1 MKITYTKQATKILR
15 TMPRKTAMRILTA
28 IEKVAENPATADLDI
43 RALQGR
49 DGYRL
54 RVGDWRVIYSQDGV
68 VLAVE
73 RIAPRGK
80 VYK

>member
-1 MKITYTKQATKILR
+1 MKITYTKQATKTLR
-15 TMPRKTAMRILTA
+15 TMPRNTATRILTA

>member
-1 MKITYTKQATKILR
+1 
-15 TMPRKTAMRILTA
+15 MPRNTATRILTA

-43 RALQGR
+43 RALRGR

-54 RVGDWRVIYSQDGV
+54 RIGDWRVIYSQDGV